1 MKKKSIT
8 VVLFV
13 VSWIFLFGCGNN
25 TGHLDK
31 DVHVPEG
38 GEVSVVELTIPDSDI
53 KVSEDIL
60 SAGNGSADENGSG
73 KEADTV
79 EVLRFVDAFG
89 EEYETE
95 ILEAI
100 PKHEYHRDSFLK
112 DGNLLKYQDEAYTS
126 RIGIDVSKY
135 QSGIDWDQVKAQ
147 GIDFVFIRIGFRG
160 YGEAGTINADPS
172 FEEHIKGAQAAGL
185 DVGVYFFSQAV
196 NEEEAVEEAE
206 FVIARLKDYELQMPV
221 VYDPETIKDA
231 AARTDDVSG
240 EQFTANTIAFC
251 NTIRENGY
259 EPMVYSNM
267 LWEAFELDLSRMPE
281 IPIWYADYEPYPQT
295 PYHFEIWQY
304 SEKGQIDGIEGAVD
318 LNLQLCPR

>member
-8 VVLFV
+8 VVLFA
-13 VSWIFLFGCGNN
+13 VSWIFLIGCGNN
-25 TGHLDK
+25 TSHSDK

-38 GEVSVVELTIPDSDI
+38 GEVSVVELTIPGSDI
-53 KVSEDIL
+53 TVSEDIL

-112 DGNLLKYQDEAYTS
+112 DGELLSYQDDKYTS
-126 RIGIDVSKY
+126 RVGIDVSKY

-160 YGEAGTINADPS
+160 YGEAGTINADPG
-172 FEEHIKGAQAAGL
+172 FEEHIAGAQAAGL

-206 FVIARLKDYELQMPV
+206 FVIEQLKDHELQLPV
-221 VYDPETIKDA
+221 VYDPETIIGKT
-231 AARTDDVSG
+231 ARTDNVTG

-251 NTIRENGY
+251 KKISECGY
-259 EPMVYSNM
+259 EPMVYCNM
-267 LWEAFELDLSRMPE
+267 KWEAFELDLSRMTD
-281 IPIWYADYEPYPQT
+281 IPIWYADYESYPQT

-304 SEKGQIDGIEGAVD
+304 SEKGQIDGIKGEVD